1 MSIGQRLADWLEERT
16 GLKTALHTCSGR
28 AVLGGLS
35 WGNAVRAAILFGLI
49 VQAITGLVLWMHY
62 SPSAQTAWESVYYIQ
77 YELPGGWLLR
87 GIHHYTA
94 QVLVALLGLYVAGMV
109 LLGEYRWPRELVFWT
124 AIFLFLCSMALC
136 LTGDLLS
143 WDRNAFSATTVRVRF
158 LTLLPVVGQSLLKVA
173 IGGPGPDLGTL
184 TLTRFFALHVGVLA
198 FGFTLL
204 LWAHLA
210 LLRRVRIVTHAP
222 PLPAGSYWPAQAV
235 RNAAACLVLMLA
247 VLALV
252 GREGVHLGS
261 PADSTHFYDAARPE
275 WSLRGVYGLS
285 EMIPGSGIF
294 GTGLSWKIFPIFII
308 PGLMVLVFLAMP
320 FLARWRW
327 GYLLNVGILIV
338 IGGGLA
344 ILTLISYRADA
355 NDPVHQ
361 AAVAE
366 EQQLAQRTVELA
378 QGQGI
383 PPSGALSL
391 LKTDPKTEG
400 ARLFAQHCASCHAH
414 VGGLGKEFRLEKP
427 SAPNLG
433 GFGTPQQVRGWLDP
447 VRIQSP
453 EYFGGTAFK
462 NGDMVRTIK
471 EMYADLDADERK
483 EVQEQ
488 MDSIALM
495 LAAEADLSRQQ
506 TELAQQKQ
514 RIDEGRKLFQQNCAG
529 CHRFHGKGT
538 QSGPELT
545 GYGSL
550 GWLVEITSNPAAA
563 KFYGSR
569 NDRMPIFEKEL
580 SRQQIE
586 LIARFLRGEWY
597 EPQPPSP

>member
-1 MSIGQRLADWLEERT
+1 
-16 GLKTALHTCSGR
+16 
-28 AVLGGLS
+28 
-35 WGNAVRAAILFGLI
+35 
-49 VQAITGLVLWMHY
+49 
-62 SPSAQTAWESVYYIQ
+62 
-77 YELPGGWLLR
+77 
-87 GIHHYTA
+87 
-94 QVLVALLGLYVAGMV
+94 
-109 LLGEYRWPRELVFWT
+109 
-124 AIFLFLCSMALC
+124 
-136 LTGDLLS
+136 
-143 WDRNAFSATTVRVRF
+143 VRF
-158 LTLLPVVGQSLLKVA
+158 LTLLPVIGQSLLKVA

-198 FGFTLL
+198 FGFALL

-210 LLRRVRIVTHAP
+210 LLRRVRVVTAAP
-222 PLPAGSYWPAQAV
+222 PLPAGPYWPAQAV
-235 RNAAACLVLMLA
+235 RNAAACLVLIA
-247 VLALV
+247 VVLALV
-252 GREGVHLGS
+252 GKEGVPLGS
-261 PADSTHFYDAARPE
+261 PADATHFYDAARPE

-308 PGLMVLVFLAMP
+308 PGLTVLVFLAMP
-320 FLARWRW
+320 FFARWRW
-327 GYLLNVGILIV
+327 GYWLNVAILAA
-338 IGGGLA
+338 IGGGLG
-344 ILTLISYRADA
+344 ILTFVSYRADA
-355 NDPVHQ
+355 RDEKFQ
-361 AAVAE
+361 SAVAE
-366 EQQLAQRTVELA
+366 ERLLAQRTVELA
-378 QGQGI
+378 QAQGI
-383 PPSGALSL
+383 PPTGALSL

-400 ARLFAQHCASCHAH
+400 ARLFGQHCASCHAH

-453 EYFGGTAFK
+453 DYFGGTAFK

-471 EMYADLDADERK
+471 EMYADLDADELK

-495 LAAEADLSRQQ
+495 LAAEANLPRLQ
-506 TELAQQKQ
+506 TELAQQKG
-514 RIDEGRKLFQQNCAG
+514 RIAEGMKLFQQNCAG
-529 CHRFHGKGT
+529 CHRLHGKGT

-563 KFYGSR
+563 KFYGKR

-597 EPQPPSP
+597 EPAPPTP

>member
-1 MSIGQRLADWLEERT
+1 MGFWQRAADWLEERT
-16 GLKTALHTCSGR
+16 GLRTAYYTCSRR
-28 AVLGGLS
+28 AVLGGLC

-49 VQAITGLVLWMHY
+49 VQAVTGLVLWMHY

-87 GIHHYTA
+87 AIHHYTA
-94 QVLVALLGLYVAGMV
+94 QVLVGLLALYVAGMV
-109 LLGEYRWPRELVFWT
+109 LLAEYRWPRELVFWT
-124 AIFLFLCSMALC
+124 AILLFLCSMALC

-158 LTLLPVVGQSLLKVA
+158 LTLLPVIGQTLFKVA
-173 IGGPGPDLGTL
+173 IGGPGPDLGSL

-198 FGFTLL
+198 VVFAVL

-210 LLRRVRIVTHAP
+210 LLRRARIVGNVP
-222 PLPAGSYWPAQAV
+222 PLPAGPYWPAQAV
-235 RNAAACLVLMLA
+235 RNAAACLLMMA
-247 VLALV
+247 VVLAFV
-252 GREGVHLGS
+252 GRSGVPLGS
-261 PADSTHFYDAARPE
+261 PADPTNFYDAARPE

-308 PGLMVLVFLAMP
+308 PGLIVLAFLAMP
-320 FLARWRW
+320 FIDRWRW
-327 GYLLNVGILIV
+327 GYYANVGILVV

-344 ILTLISYRADA
+344 VLTLLSYQSDA
-355 NDPVHQ
+355 KDPMYQ

-366 EQQLAQRTVELA
+366 EQQLAHRTVQLA
-378 QGQGI
+378 KGLGI
-383 PPSGALSL
+383 PPAGALSL
-391 LKTDPKTEG
+391 LKNDPKTEG
-400 ARLFAQHCASCHAH
+400 ARLFGQHCASCHAH

-427 SAPNLG
+427 TAPNLG

-447 VRIQSP
+447 ERIQSP

-462 NGDMVRTIK
+462 NGAMVQTIK
-471 EMYADLDADERK
+471 ELFADLEGDELK
-483 EVQEQ
+483 EMQEH

-495 LAAEADLSRQQ
+495 LAAEANLPHQQ
-506 TELAQQKQ
+506 AALQQQKD
-514 RIDEGRKLFQQNCAG
+514 RIEQGRKLFYQNCAS

-538 QSGPELT
+538 PSGPELT

-550 GWLVEITSNPAAA
+550 QWLVEITANPASP

-580 SRQQIE
+580 SPQQIE
-586 LIARFLRGEWY
+586 LIARFIRAEWY
-597 EPQPPSP
+597 EPPKSE

>member
-1 MSIGQRLADWLEERT
+1 MSFWQRAGEWLELRT
-16 GLKTALHTCSGR
+16 GVRTAIYNCSCR

-94 QVLVALLGLYVAGMV
+94 QVLVALLALYVAGMV
-109 LLGEYRWPRELVFWT
+109 LLAEYRWPRELVFWT

-136 LTGDLLS
+136 LTGDLLP

-158 LTLLPVVGQSLLKVA
+158 LTLLPVIGQALFKIA

-198 FGFTLL
+198 FGFALL

-210 LLRRVRIVTHAP
+210 LLRRVRVVTNAP
-222 PLPAGSYWPAQAV
+222 PLPAGPYWPAQAV

-261 PADSTHFYDAARPE
+261 PADPMHFYDAARPE

-308 PGLMVLVFLAMP
+308 PGLMVVVFLVMP
-320 FLARWRW
+320 FFARWRW
-327 GYLLNVGILIV
+327 GYWLNVGILVV
-338 IGGGLA
+338 IGGGLG
-344 ILTLISYRADA
+344 ILTFVSYLADA
-355 NDPVHQ
+355 QDPMHQ
-361 AAVAE
+361 AALAE
-366 EQQLAQRTVELA
+366 EQQLAKRTVQLA
-378 QGQGI
+378 QALGI
-383 PPSGALSL
+383 PPTGALSL

-400 ARLFAQHCASCHAH
+400 ARLFGQHCASCHAH
-414 VGGLGKEFRLEKP
+414 VGGLGKEFRPEKP
-427 SAPNLG
+427 TAPNLG
-433 GFGTPQQVRGWLDP
+433 GFGTPEQIRGWLDP
-447 VRIQSP
+447 QRIQTAD
-453 EYFGGTAFK
+453 YFGATAFQR
-462 NGDMVRTIK
+462 GDMVRVIK

-483 EVQEQ
+483 ELQEQ

-495 LAAEADLSRQQ
+495 LAAEADLPRQQ
-506 TELAQQKQ
+506 AELAQQKQ
-514 RIDEGRKLFQQNCAG
+514 RIDQGRRLFQENCAS
-529 CHRFHGKGT
+529 CHRLHGKGT

-550 GWLVEITSNPAAA
+550 DWLVEITSNPAAE

-586 LIARFLRGEWY
+586 LIARFIRGEWY
-597 EPQPPSP
+597 EPETSGP

>member
-1 MSIGQRLADWLEERT
+1 MSFWQRAGEWLEERT
-16 GLKTALHTCSGR
+16 GLTTVLYNCSRR
-28 AVLGGLS
+28 AVLGGVG
-35 WGNAVRAAILFGLI
+35 WGNAVRAAMVFALI

-94 QVLVALLGLYVAGMV
+94 QVLVALLALYVAGMV
-109 LLGEYRWPRELVFWT
+109 LLGEYRWPKELVFWT
-124 AIFLFLCSMALC
+124 AIFLLLCSMALC

-158 LTLLPVVGQSLLKVA
+158 LTLLPVIGQSLLKVA

-198 FGFTLL
+198 FGFALL

-210 LLRRVRIVTHAP
+210 LWRRVRVVTAAP
-222 PLPAGSYWPAQAV
+222 PFPAGPYWPAQAV
-235 RNAAACLVLMLA
+235 RNAAACLLLMAVVL
-247 VLALV
+247 VLV
-252 GREGVHLGS
+252 GKEGVPLGS
-261 PADSTHFYDAARPE
+261 PADTTQFYDAARPE

-294 GTGLSWKIFPIFII
+294 GTGLSWKIFPIFIL
-308 PGLMVLVFLAMP
+308 PGLTVLVFLAMP
-320 FLARWRW
+320 FVARWRG
-327 GYLLNVGILIV
+327 GYWLNVGILLAL
-338 IGGGLA
+338 GGGLA
-344 ILTLISYRADA
+344 VLSLLSYRQDA
-355 NDPVHQ
+355 KDPKYQ

-366 EQQLAQRTVELA
+366 EQQLARRTVELA
-378 QGQGI
+378 KGLGI
-383 PPSGALSL
+383 PPTGALSL
-391 LKTDPKTEG
+391 LKNDPKTEG
-400 ARLFAQHCASCHAH
+400 ARLFGQHCASCHAH

-427 SAPNLG
+427 TAPNLG

-447 VRIQSP
+447 DRIQSP
-453 EYFGGTAFK
+453 DYFGGTAFK
-462 NGDMVRTIK
+462 NGDMVRAIK
-471 EMYADLDADERK
+471 DMYADLDADELK
-483 EVQEQ
+483 EVQQQ

-495 LAAEADLSRQQ
+495 LAAEANLPHQQ
-506 TELAQQKQ
+506 AELAQQKD
-514 RIDEGRKLFQQNCAG
+514 RIAEGRKLFQQNCAG
-529 CHRFHGKGT
+529 CHRLHGKGT
-538 QSGPELT
+538 HSGPELT

-550 GWLVEITSNPAAA
+550 DWLVEITANPAAP

-586 LIARFLRGEWY
+586 LIARFIRGEWY
-597 EPQPPSP
+597 EPQPPTQ